1 MPDSPFDRELEEL
14 LGYSEAP
21 ESDVFVTNVMRNV
34 QRQKRLRR
42 IILWSFGL
50 IGALFGLAGAVM
62 LSGPINQLFSFPA
75 SFPTS
80 LPATET
86 MQLVLLVVAAA
97 AFYAWFMNDD
107 WSLGG

>member
-1 MPDSPFDRELEEL
+1 MPDSPFDPELEEL

-21 ESDVFVTNVMRNV
+21 KSDVFVANVMRNV

-42 IILWSFGL
+42 VILWSFGL

-62 LSGPINQLFSFPA
+62 LSGPIKHLFSFPA
-75 SFPTS
+75 S

-86 MQLVLLVVAAA
+86 MQVVLLVVAAA

-107 WSLGG
+107 YSLGG

>member
-1 MPDSPFDRELEEL
+1 MPDSPFERELEDL

-21 ESDVFVTNVMRNV
+21 KSDVFVASVMRNV
-34 QRQKRLRR
+34 ERQKKLRR

-62 LSGPINQLFSFPA
+62 LSGPIIRLFSFPA
-75 SFPTS
+75 S
-80 LPATET
+80 LPAIET
-86 MQLVLLVVAAA
+86 MQIVLLVVAAA

-107 WSLGG
+107 WSLGGYL

>member
-21 ESDVFVTNVMRNV
+21 ESDVFVANVMRNV

-42 IILWSFGL
+42 VILWSFGL

-62 LSGPINQLFSFPA
+62 LSGPIKQLFSFPA
-75 SFPTS
+75 S

-86 MQLVLLVVAAA
+86 MQLVLFVVAAA
-97 AFYAWFMNDD
+97 AFYVWFMNDD
-107 WSLGG
+107 YSLGG